1 MGWNK
6 RESESAR
13 KEKEEE
19 ETDDGVDTT
28 RSNRLRLL
36 TLVPAVGSLLMFFL
50 NENLRAPMVMVNNL
64 TVFMVMIA
72 ATQVVLTVLTAKR
85 GEDHQDANPA

>member
-50 NENLRAPMVMVNNL
+50 DENLRAPMEMVNNL

-72 ATQVVLTVLTAKR
+72 ATQAVLTVLTAKR